1 MRSLGILIAGVLAV
15 TGCVHEARPAEE
27 HAMRN
32 GYGWL
37 GGRWVDGA
45 ADHDAVHVGR
55 RDGRFTSLMVV
66 VENAPVEIFNMVVTF
81 GDRQQWAVPM
91 RLVFGPDSTSRM
103 IDLPGGARVIRRVDF
118 QYANLA
124 AGARARVELWGR

>member
-15 TGCVHEARPAEE
+15 TGCYREARPAEE
-27 HAMRN
+27 HALRN

-37 GGRWVDGA
+37 GERWVNGA
-45 ADHDAVHVGR
+45 ADHDVVHVGR
-55 RDGRFTSLMVV
+55 RDGRFVSLMVV

-124 AGARARVELWGR
+124 PGARARVELWGR